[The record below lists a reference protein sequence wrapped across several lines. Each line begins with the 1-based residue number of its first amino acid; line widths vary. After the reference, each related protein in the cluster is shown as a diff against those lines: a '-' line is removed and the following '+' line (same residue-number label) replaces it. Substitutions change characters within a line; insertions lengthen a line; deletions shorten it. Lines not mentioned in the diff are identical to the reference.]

1 MPEKIAV
8 PELADEARLGG
19 YSGFERQNWALSK
32 RIVIYESEA
41 QLREFIWNAR
51 SGGSSNKKMYFGKIL
66 EELAGIIKR
75 DTGMDVEGYNIAIS
89 ENEIR
94 KIFKD
99 HGDEAGENLR
109 GQRAIIED
117 DIINIPNIIQN
128 PDKIELSDELYGG
141 KPVIHFIKTIEGRTT
156 IVSYVSD
163 KHNDL
168 RVQTM
173 YSGRNKKKWNPCP
186 AN

>member
-1 MPEKIAV
+1 MPKKIAI
-8 PELADEARLGG
+8 PEPAEAARLGG
-19 YSGFERQNWALSK
+19 YSELQRQNWALSK
-32 RIVIYESEA
+32 RIVIYENEA
-41 QLREFIWNAR
+41 QLREFVRNAR
-51 SGGSSNKKMYFGKIL
+51 NGGSSNKKMYLGRIL
-66 EELAGIIKR
+66 KELAEIIKR
-75 DTGMDVEGYNIAIS
+75 DTGIDVDGYNIAIS

-99 HGDEAGENLR
+99 HGDEAAENLR
-109 GQRAIIED
+109 GQRAIVED
-117 DIINIPNIIQN
+117 DIISIPNIIQN